1 MKVDNKSNESGPR
14 VAQQKVLWINFNDK
28 AVDKLFIKSGNRI
41 TVKFKDIKVSY
52 LTGLV
57 LRYSPLTK
65 KKKFY
70 LRYKYKGRSLWLKLN
85 EFIFGHYGTLEVSE
99 ELLGLYKKYY
109 KDGHWLMIFRNN

>member
-28 AVDKLFIKSGNRI
+28 AVDKLFIESGNRI
-41 TVKFKDIKVSY
+41 TVKFKNVKVPY

-57 LRYSPLTK
+57 LRYSPLTQ

-70 LRYKYKGRSLWLKLN
+70 NFSYLIYPTHHWKGFSTAKFKRLN
-85 EFIFGHYGTLEVSE
+85 HVS
-99 ELLGLYKKYY
+99 
-109 KDGHWLMIFRNN
+109 F